1 MRLPSVV
8 KQMGKVTGESRVY
21 IEDYVY
27 TYLNELKKKKNSLPV
42 RVALYGHAFSREN
55 IHYYLIYG
63 ASGVVEEMEN
73 GRNQEEIG
81 KQFFVGYS
89 LIGYVNIYEKQN
101 LPGTEEGCYI
111 FYESNEAMQNYML
124 SCFKRK
130 KKLNEEEKDKCQ
142 AYGGNK
148 KAGEKFAL
156 SFIRELFCKT
166 FLGLTV
172 MLTAVAVVTIDNYGC
187 MYDFTMMAVRVLQAA
202 GQ

>member
-27 TYLNELKKKKNSLPV
+27 TYLNELKKEKNSLPV
-42 RVALYGHAFSREN
+42 RVALYGHAFCREN

-130 KKLNEEEKDKCQ
+130 KKS
-142 AYGGNK
+142 A
-148 KAGEKFAL
+148 
-156 SFIRELFCKT
+156 
-166 FLGLTV
+166 
-172 MLTAVAVVTIDNYGC
+172 
-187 MYDFTMMAVRVLQAA
+187 
-202 GQ
+202 